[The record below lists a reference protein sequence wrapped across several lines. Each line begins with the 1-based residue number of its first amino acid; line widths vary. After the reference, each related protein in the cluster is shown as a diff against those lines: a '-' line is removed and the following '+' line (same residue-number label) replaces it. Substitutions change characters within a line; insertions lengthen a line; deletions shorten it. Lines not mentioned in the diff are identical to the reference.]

1 MKLFLS
7 SVLIALT
14 LVANSQVKPG
24 GSYKDYFQEGLY
36 LLLEGNYEKAKDN
49 FEAAYKIDSSSANIN
64 YQLGIC
70 YINSAQKKPQAEYFF
85 SKAVKNISR
94 TYQVDQPNEKAAP
107 PLSLLYYGKALH
119 INYKF
124 DEAIAQFDEFSKYM
138 DAKSKDW
145 QKMAAKERAASVL
158 AKQIVGNPL
167 NLQIENL
174 GDSINSPY
182 PEYSPVLSADERT
195 IIFTT
200 RRPNTTGGLRMPDGL
215 YFEDIVV
222 SYKDNNGHWSKPV
235 SLSANVNTP
244 GHEASINLTPDG
256 QTLIVFKGN
265 IGSGNIYFTTYD
277 GKDWTSLQE
286 FGSDVNTNYFESH
299 ACLSNDGNVLF
310 FTSDRPGG
318 YGGRDIYRCVKLPNG
333 NWSRA
338 LNMGPT
344 VNTEYDEDG
353 AFLHPDGHTFF
364 FASKGDKTIGGFDI
378 MFATLTEENTLTDI
392 TNMGYPI
399 NTPDDDV
406 FYVTSPDGKRG
417 YFTSSKEGGFGEKDI
432 YKLSIA
438 ESKEAFLALFKGQI
452 IPADG
457 EKMPDNLTIIVREK
471 ETGKIVGTYLPKL
484 ANGTF
489 ATILPP
495 GKEYNFSYQA
505 SGGEE
510 FYNEDVFVTNEL
522 TYKEIKRE
530 VALEP
535 VKLIGKVKAK
545 EKSII
550 LNLITLETVKSK
562 KILPEVTITLT
573 EVGSDSKAY
582 TTNATGRYEGIG
594 LQENKKYT
602 LIGQSGEYKSAT
614 YTVNT
619 TGVKSGKIINQII
632 YINPK
637 PKKPTSKELMLGI
650 IVKNS
655 KTLKMIPNANITL
668 TDADGEN
675 YDVTTNDRGEIK
687 GIELSPDTKYEIKAS
702 SEGSVSEKQTIS
714 TEGVSKK
721 RFMKTLFI
729 DPEIKGE
736 EKFDR
741 LNLRKKKTEKE
752 LLLGVIV
759 KNSKSLRIIPNVK
772 ITLIDSDG
780 EYYDVTTNEKGE
792 IKGIELSRNTKYQL
806 QGVAADGTLSDK
818 QTFSTEGVKGGK
830 RYMKTLFIDQEDLN
844 APTFERLSLRK
855 KGTSNQLLLGVIVRN
870 AKTLKIIPNVKI
882 TLIDAD
888 GEYYDVTTNSKGEI
902 KGIELSPDTKYQLSA
917 VGNDGT
923 ESEKIE
929 FSTEGVKG
937 RKNFSKTLYLNIEST
952 AAEEPSPELTSVNKK
967 KDKGAP
973 SIADTDAGGVDFEI
987 YYKYNRN
994 TIDDEGAEWT
1004 GFIDK
1009 VVAMSKTQA
1018 VKISINSSASKVP
1031 TRAFKSNQE
1040 LANKRA
1046 LNLENKI
1053 SEAVAAKGGQKDML
1067 KFTRNARVGG
1077 PSYKGDA
1084 ALGREKYEK
1093 HQFSKAKI
1101 K

>member
-1 MKLFLS
+1 MKLFISTL
-7 SVLIALT
+7 LITLT
-14 LVANSQVKPG
+14 LVGNSQVKPDG
-24 GSYKDYFQEGLY
+24 TYKDYFQEGLY
-36 LLLEGNYEKAKDN
+36 LLLENNYETAKDN
-49 FEAAYKIDSSSANIN
+49 FEAAYKLDSSSANIY

-70 YINSAQKKPQAEYFF
+70 YFNSALKKQKAEYFF

-94 TYQVDQPNEKAAP
+94 TYQVDSPTEKAAP
-107 PLSLLYYGKALH
+107 PLALLYYGKALH

-145 QKMAAKERAASVL
+145 QKMAAKEKAASKM
-158 AKQIVGNPL
+158 AKEIVGNPL
-167 NLQIENL
+167 NLQIDNL
-174 GDSINSPY
+174 GDSVNSPY
-182 PEYSPVLSADERT
+182 PEYAPVLSADERT

-200 RRPNTTGGLRMPDGL
+200 RRPNSTGGLLTPDGQ

-222 SYKDNNGHWSKPV
+222 SYKDNNDVWSKPV

-244 GHEASINLTPDG
+244 GHEASINLSPDG

-265 IGSGNIYFTTYD
+265 VGSGNIYYTTYD
-277 GKDWTSLQE
+277 GKDWTALQE

-299 ACLSNDGNVLF
+299 ACLNVDGSVLF

-333 NWSRA
+333 NWSKA

-353 AFLHPDGHTFF
+353 AFMHPDGKTFF

-378 MFATLTEENTLTDI
+378 MFATLTEENTLVDI

-417 YFTSSKEGGFGEKDI
+417 YFTSDKEGGFGEKDI

-457 EKMPDNLTIIVREK
+457 EKMPENLTIIVREK
-471 ETGKIVGTYLPKL
+471 ESGKIVGTYLPKL

-495 GKEYNFSYQA
+495 GKEYNFSYQ
-505 SGGEE
+505 SNGGEE

-522 TYKEIKRE
+522 TYREIKRE
-530 VALEP
+530 VNLEP

-545 EKSII
+545 DKGII
-550 LNLITLETVKSK
+550 LNLITLETSK
-562 KILPEVTITLT
+562 NKKPVSGTKITLT
-573 EVGSDSKAY
+573 ELDGQTKTFTANSK
-582 TTNATGRYEGIG
+582 GRYEGVN

-602 LIGQSGEYKSAT
+602 VLAELGELKSTT
-614 YTVNT
+614 YTINT
-619 TGVKSGKIINQII
+619 TGVKSGKIINQIL
-632 YINPK
+632 YIK
-637 PKKPTSKELMLGI
+637 PTVKKPTSKELMLGV

-668 TDADGEN
+668 TDADGED
-675 YDVTTNDRGEIK
+675 YDVTTNDKGEIK

-702 SEGSVSEKQTIS
+702 SEGSVSDKQTIS
-714 TEGVSKK
+714 TQGISKK

-729 DPEIKGE
+729 DPEEKGE
-736 EKFDR
+736 SPKFEK
-741 LNLRKKKTEKE
+741 LNLRKKQTSKE

-759 KNSKSLRIIPNVK
+759 KNSKTLRMIPNVK
-772 ITLIDSDG
+772 ITLIDADG
-780 EYYDVTTNEKGE
+780 EYYDVTTNDKGE
-792 IKGIELSRNTKYQL
+792 IKGIELSPDTKYQL
-806 QGVAADGTLSDK
+806 HAVSNDGTMSNK
-818 QTFSTEGVKGGK
+818 QTFSTEGVKGSK
-830 RYMKTLFIDQEDLN
+830 RFMKTLFIDQDDADN
-844 APTFERLSLRK
+844 TPIFERLTLRK
-855 KGTSNQLLLGVIVRN
+855 KATSNKLLLGVIVRN

-888 GEYYDVTTNSKGEI
+888 GEYYDVTTNEKGEI
-902 KGIELSPDTKYQLSA
+902 KGIELSPDTRYELSA
-917 VGNDGT
+917 ISEDG
-923 ESEKIE
+923 SIISDKQQ

-937 RKNFSKTLYLNIEST
+937 RKNFNKTLYLNLEPGT
-952 AAEEPSPELTSVNKK
+952 TDTEEPTPVMEGGNASGTSF
-967 KDKGAP
+967 
-973 SIADTDAGGVDFEI
+973 DFEI

-994 TIDDEGAEWT
+994 IPENEDAIWIS
-1004 GFIDK
+1004 FIDK
-1009 VVAMSKTQA
+1009 VSNLSKTQV
-1018 VKISINSSASKVP
+1018 VKIGINASASKVP
-1031 TRAFKSNQE
+1031 TRAFKGNQD
-1040 LANKRA
+1040 LANRRA
-1046 LNLENKI
+1046 TNLQNKI
-1053 SEAVAAKGGQKDML
+1053 IDAVAGKGGQKENL
-1067 KFTRNARVGG
+1067 KFSRKAIVGG
-1077 PSYKGDA
+1077 PAYKGDWD
-1084 ALGREKYEK
+1084 LGREKYEK
-1093 HQFSKAKI
+1093 HQFAKAKI